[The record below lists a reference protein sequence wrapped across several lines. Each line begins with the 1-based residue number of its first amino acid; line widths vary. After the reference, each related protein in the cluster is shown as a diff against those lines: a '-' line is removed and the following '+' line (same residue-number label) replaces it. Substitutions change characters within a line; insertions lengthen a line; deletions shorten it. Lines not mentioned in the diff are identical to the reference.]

1 MHKNSRILYIDYIK
15 QVSTV
20 YISTVQS
27 IYCTKYLLCII
38 APFRVWSEE
47 GCEGGVAR
55 CGGGGGDEEA
65 TPSVSCV
72 GWSEGGG
79 RGWREHPLAFE
90 AKRGGG
96 DSGENTLAFE

>member
-1 MHKNSRILYIDYIK
+1 
-15 QVSTV
+15 V
-20 YISTVQS
+20 
-27 IYCTKYLLCII
+27 
-38 APFRVWSEE
+38 
-47 GCEGGVAR
+47 VAR
-55 CGGGGGDEEA
+55 CGGGGGDEET